1 MKYHVKRGQTILVR
15 QLCNIMHVFF
25 NPSNTIKMEKK
36 QPLGEN
42 DTSKT
47 DCLIPGVRGADGPF
61 NPVVST
67 MLPSV

>member
-1 MKYHVKRGQTILVR
+1 MKRGQTILIR
-15 QLCNIMHVFF
+15 QPHDIMHIMFF
-25 NPSNTIKMEKK
+25 NPSNTIEVEKK
-36 QPLGEN
+36 RPLREN